1 MQGNKMCF
9 MHVLLNALQLSEAGH
24 EVKIIFEGE
33 SVKLPSDLALE
44 ANKLYLQAHDKGL
57 LAGIC
62 FACSA
67 QLEVLELNKATGL
80 PLLKDMNGH
89 AGILPFVKEDY
100 EVIWA

>member
-1 MQGNKMCF
+1 M
-9 MHVLLNALQLSEAGH
+9 
-24 EVKIIFEGE
+24 
-33 SVKLPSDLALE
+33 
-44 ANKLYLQAHDKGL
+44 YLQAHDKGL

-67 QLEVLELNKATGL
+67 QLEVLELNQATGL

-89 AGILPFVKEDY
+89 AGILPFVEENY